1 MTTMLGGEKIY
12 VADVAEGTP
21 PSDVLVSS
29 IRVWHG
35 PTHELVR
42 IWNRGAFA
50 GALIM
55 THGDGARLAESF
67 GLVIDRIY

>member
-1 MTTMLGGEKIY
+1 MTTALAGETIY

-29 IRVWHG
+29 IRVWRG

-42 IWNRGAFA
+42 IWNRGAQS

-55 THGDGARLAESF
+55 SHGDGERLAEAL
-67 GLVIDRIY
+67 GLVIDRVY